1 MLLYAY
7 AGISSR
13 QVPKVME
20 LSSLL
25 WGGVDDRIPSHVTVI
40 DWVEKCG
47 LSLAEGSLRKKTAA
61 EAYSLVIDMSR
72 TTSVPIL

>member
-1 MLLYAY
+1 
-7 AGISSR
+7 
-13 QVPKVME
+13 ME